1 MTGRLDKRI
10 EKMLFFLFG
19 FIVTAFILII
29 NIMIYSINIQAA
41 KESMR
46 SLVKENGLKNMMNA
60 EYVDRKLDGLAFAAV
75 RVPKKED
82 TDFEPAI
89 FLNTLE
95 GISDEEL
102 LKYVYR
108 IPPNDKENVRLPKL
122 IYIIK
127 RKDGVGKVIIFISK
141 KEAVRRCV
149 PAALWSILAEIVSM
163 FLLLFIS
170 KYISG
175 ILIKPVNDMFEAQKN
190 FISNASHELKTPLAV
205 IMANTDLL
213 MESVG
218 QEKHLR
224 YIKSEAG
231 RMNRLIIKMLE
242 LEKMDC
248 ADEDYVKEV
257 FLLDEAL
264 LEISYPF
271 EAVAYE
277 KSNPFSIEIQQNM
290 LFTGDRQQIQKAV
303 SILLDNAFAYAAPG
317 GSIQIN
323 ACKKRHN
330 YTIRVSNAG
339 DEIPRN
345 IQDRLFQRFY
355 RESRMQEGQEEHFG
369 LGLSISYE
377 IVKRHHGKI
386 TVSSSQGINTFTVLL
401 PVRC

>member
-10 EKMLFFLFG
+10 EKMLVFLFG
-19 FIVTAFILII
+19 FIVTAFILIV
-29 NIMIYSINIQAA
+29 NIIIYSINIQAA

-46 SLVKENGLKNMMNA
+46 SLIKENGLKNMMDA

-75 RVPKKED
+75 RVPRKED
-82 TDFEPAI
+82 SDFEPVI
-89 FLNTLE
+89 VLNTME

-127 RKDGVGKVIIFISK
+127 RKDNVGKVIIFIPK
-141 KEAVRRCV
+141 MEAVKRCM
-149 PAALWSILAEIVSM
+149 PAVLWSILAETVSM
-163 FLLLFIS
+163 LLLLHIS

-175 ILIKPVNDMFEAQKN
+175 ILIKPVNDMLEAQKN

-213 MESVG
+213 MESMG
-218 QEKHLR
+218 QEKHLK

-231 RMNRLIIKMLE
+231 RMNRLILKMLE

-248 ADEDYVKEV
+248 ADEAYVKEV
-257 FLLDEAL
+257 FSLDEAL

-277 KSNPFSIEIQQNM
+277 KSNPFSIEIQENM

-303 SILLDNAFAYAAPG
+303 SILLDNAFAYAEPG

-323 ACKKRHN
+323 ACKRRHH
-330 YTIRVSNAG
+330 YIIRVSNAG

-355 RESRMQEGQEEHFG
+355 REGRMQDGQEEHFG

-377 IVKRHHGKI
+377 IVKRHHGRI
-386 TVSSSQGINTFTVLL
+386 TVSSSQGINTFTVQL